1 MEALII
7 GLRFIQYAGAFV
19 LMGGALFLLRSPPG
33 DGVAGAANLDWPRSM
48 LATAAGA
55 LLVATVAG
63 LVAQTALL
71 AGSLTAALEPASLQA
86 VFTGM
91 AMGPSSIVRALAAA
105 LALVMLGARL
115 GRRRWLPLLTLGVI
129 ATGSLAWMG
138 HGAATE
144 GVGST
149 PHLVADIVHL
159 LAAAAW
165 IGGLVFFVRLTLAA
179 RDGEASLEALHD
191 ALAGFAGLGS
201 LLVALI
207 LMSGLVNSWFLVGLE
222 GTNALMATPYGRLL
236 LLKLALFAVMLVLA
250 SANRFYLTPALRAAL
265 GDGGKGRAAVTALRI
280 SLAVETGAAV
290 AVMAAVAWLG
300 RMSPIAGP

>member
-7 GLRFIQYAGAFV
+7 GLRFVQYAGAFV
-19 LMGGALFLLRSPPG
+19 LMGGALFSLRSPPG
-33 DGVAGAANLDWPRSM
+33 DGEAGAASLDWPRSM
-48 LATAAGA
+48 LATAAGT

-63 LVAQTALL
+63 LLAQTALL
-71 AGSLTAALEPASLQA
+71 AGSLAAALEPASLQA
-86 VFTGM
+86 VFSGM

-115 GRRRWLPLLTLGVI
+115 SRRPWLPLLTLGAI

-144 GVGST
+144 GADST
-149 PHLVADIVHL
+149 LHLAADIVHL

-165 IGGLVFFVRLTLAA
+165 IGALAFFVRLTLAA
-179 RDGEASLEALHD
+179 RNGEAGLEALHD

-201 LLVALI
+201 VLVALI
-207 LMSGLVNSWFLVGLE
+207 LTSGLVNSWFLVGLK
-222 GTNALMATPYGRLL
+222 GTDALMATPYGRLL
-236 LLKLALFAVMLVLA
+236 VLKLALFAVMLVMA

-265 GDGGKGRAAVTALRI
+265 GDGGKGGAAVAALGV